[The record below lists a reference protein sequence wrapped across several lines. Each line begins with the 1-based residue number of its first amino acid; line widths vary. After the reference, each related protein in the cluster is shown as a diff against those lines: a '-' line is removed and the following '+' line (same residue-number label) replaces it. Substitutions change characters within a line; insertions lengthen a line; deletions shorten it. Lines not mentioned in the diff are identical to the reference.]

1 MIAQNPRD
9 RGDKARPVTFD
20 VHDLFRRH
28 SKELTRFLRRR
39 VPSADVAADLTQEAF
54 LALWAARSR
63 TSIADGHA
71 YLFRTAT
78 NLAINHNRRQRILS
92 FVDDPDT
99 ALATLA
105 DEAPSAEQ
113 VLLSRQ
119 ELMIVYATLKE
130 FPPAHRAVFILSRID
145 GRTFAEIGRMLDI
158 QPRTAFG
165 HMVRILARMKLRL
178 DEARR

>member
-1 MIAQNPRD
+1 
-9 RGDKARPVTFD
+9 VSFD
-20 VHDLFRRH
+20 IQDLFRRH

-39 VPSADVAADLTQEAF
+39 VPSAEAAADLTQEAF
-54 LALWAARSR
+54 LALWSARSR
-63 TSIADGHA
+63 TPITNGHA

-78 NLAINHNRRQRILS
+78 NLAISYNRRQRILS
-92 FVDDPDT
+92 FVDDPET
-99 ALATLA
+99 ALATLT
-105 DEAPSAEQ
+105 DDTPSAEQ

-119 ELMIVYATLKE
+119 ELKIVYATLNE

-145 GRTFAEIGRMLDI
+145 GRTFDDIGRMLEI
-158 QPRTAFG
+158 QPRTAFD